1 MSSNSRL
8 KIMLALLFLL
18 PLASGARG
26 ADTGAARSGE
36 LYQLSPPGTFQK
48 IPAPPVY
55 KPMPA
60 QPAPSPTPTLPVN
73 RGALNP
79 KTGEFYPSHGEGV
92 INPKTGEFYPPSG
105 SGYLNPRTGEFYPG
119 REPGGSMEK
128 KAP

>member
-1 MSSNSRL
+1 MSRNSRL
-8 KIMLALLFLL
+8 EVMLALLFLF
-18 PLASGARG
+18 PLASEARG
-26 ADTGAARSGE
+26 ANTGTARGTE
-36 LYQLSPPGTFQK
+36 PYQLSPPGTPQK

-60 QPAPSPTPTLPVN
+60 KPTPSPTPTLPAN

-105 SGYLNPRTGEFYPG
+105 SGYINPRTGEYYPG
-119 REPGGSMEK
+119 REPAGSMEK